1 MKKSHN
7 KPFLTFSEQ
16 MQLLENRGL
25 NITDETQTINDLSTI
40 GYYRL
45 KTYFYP
51 FREFK
56 NGVRIDKF
64 KPNISWQNV
73 IDLYNFD
80 RKLRLLVLEAT
91 EWIEVSLRAKI
102 AYLISNK
109 YDELGYLYKNNF
121 HQKFE
126 HKYWLEHIKD
136 KHKKEEHPH
145 IFELIDTISFGSLSK
160 LYSGLKNEDKK
171 EIAEYFAVPYK
182 KMQEW
187 IRTLVYIRNTCAHH
201 SILWNITLRVA
212 PEKLNDIDI
221 PNNKIY
227 IVLMALSKLLTV
239 LNKQSEWESKIY
251 KLINEITKDNPH
263 KEEIFK
269 MLGMVE

>member
-7 KPFLTFSEQ
+7 KSFLTFEKQ
-16 MQLLENRGL
+16 IQLLKDRGL
-25 NITDETQTINDLSTI
+25 IITNETQTTNELSTI

-45 KTYFYP
+45 KAYFYP
-51 FREFK
+51 FKEFK

-102 AYLISNK
+102 AYLISKK
-109 YDELGYLYKNNF
+109 YGDLGYLNKNNF
-121 HQKFE
+121 HHKFE

-136 KHKKEEHPH
+136 KYKKEEHSH
-145 IFELIDTISFGSLSK
+145 IFELIDAISFGSLSK

-171 EIAEYFAVPYK
+171 EIAEYFAVPYQ

-201 SILWNITLRVA
+201 SILWNITLRIA
-212 PEKLNDIDI
+212 PEKFDDIDI

-227 IVLMALSKLLTV
+227 IVLMALSKLLTI
-239 LNKQSEWESKIY
+239 LGKQKEWEHKIY